1 MSLRQL
7 DIGAWSAGE
16 RSGLKIYNSEW
27 RLFKGEGCRRL
38 PWEQAESRGK
48 AQGQSPGA
56 SGHLEFYK
64 GRRNLLRRQKKSY
77 YLAKHSKV
85 DM

>member
-38 PWEQAESRGK
+38 PFGS
-48 AQGQSPGA
+48 GQKEEER
-56 SGHLEFYK
+56 H
-64 GRRNLLRRQKKSY
+64 
-77 YLAKHSKV
+77 KV
-85 DM
+85 RALGQVDI